1 MIIIMIIILMI
12 IIVMVINISK
22 CLESVTHFLQIIIAA
37 RNAFNINFGYKDT
50 KTEDQNLRK
59 KLFLSAT
66 RILRQG

>member
-1 MIIIMIIILMI
+1 MIIMIIII
-12 IIVMVINISK
+12 IIILVINISK